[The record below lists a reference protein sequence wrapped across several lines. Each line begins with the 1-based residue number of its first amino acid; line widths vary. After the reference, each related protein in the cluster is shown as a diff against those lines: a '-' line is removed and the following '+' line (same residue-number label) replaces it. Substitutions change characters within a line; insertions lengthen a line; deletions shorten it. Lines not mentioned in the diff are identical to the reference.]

1 MQSRIVGS
9 TRPLCPSVL
18 APQVKKRILE
28 FLAVRQLTPASK
40 DSSSSSSS
48 STILCLVGA
57 PGVGKTSL
65 GK

>member
-28 FLAVRQLTPASK
+28 FLAVHQLTPASK
-40 DSSSSSSS
+40 DSS